1 MHMARVDLAES
12 TALSAPGLWLPSASK
27 PLVRAKTRD
36 AMMTYDAATRDST
49 GVFLVGELERLDQ
62 TLHDPL
68 VAVTWGRDVDLRE
81 DVTIA
86 DEVSS
91 FTNST
96 FASAGGITPTG
107 KAWIGKDVNTIT
119 GVALDIGKQAQPLF
133 LWGMEVSYTIPELE
147 SAQKLGRPIDQQKY
161 KAMQIKYQM
170 DIDEMVY
177 TGDSTLG
184 YYGLVNS
191 PQVTANNVINGAAS
205 SPLWANKTP
214 DEILK
219 DVNTLLT
226 NVWQA
231 SGWAVVPTEL
241 RIPPAQFGYLASTK
255 VSQAGNNSILTY
267 LRENSIANNAN
278 GTPLSIQPLKWLVGR
293 GASATDRMLAYTKDK
308 ERVRYPLT
316 PLQRTPVEYRSL
328 YQVTTYFCRL
338 GVMEFVYPETLGYA
352 DGI

>member
-12 TALSAPGLWLPSASK
+12 TALSAPGLWLPK

-49 GVFLVGELERLDQ
+49 GSFLVGELERLDQ

-68 VAVTWGRDVDLRE
+68 VAVTWGRDIDLRE

-119 GVALDIGKQAQPLF
+119 GVALDIGRQSQPLF

-191 PQVTANNVINGAAS
+191 PAVTANNVVNGAAS

-231 SGWAVVPTEL
+231 SGWAVVPSEL
-241 RIPPAQFGYLASTK
+241 RIPPAQYGYLVATK

-267 LRENSIANNAN
+267 LKENSISNNAN